1 MDGWSDTKKNSSTY
15 PNDDSCK
22 ARSLLEVGKVH
33 FIDLE
38 AKFLAS
44 NVWFHRFKSYASVC
58 LVNLSSDATV
68 ADIKA
73 AESYPESFR
82 KTISR
87 WLNGMANLWY
97 GWKRIILEKVSVRN
111 HSFRF

>member
-1 MDGWSDTKKNSSTY
+1 
-15 PNDDSCK
+15 
-22 ARSLLEVGKVH
+22 
-33 FIDLE
+33 
-38 AKFLAS
+38 
-44 NVWFHRFKSYASVC
+44 VWFHRFKSYASVC

-87 WLNGMANLWY
+87 WLNGMANL
-97 GWKRIILEKVSVRN
+97 
-111 HSFRF
+111 